1 MHALYMYMHCTPAA
15 MQYMYRCTCTYMYVC
30 LCEEL
35 LVGAIVVIRVVLG
48 TTLETD
54 WGPRETRKVAMV
66 TGRWD
71 VREGERA
78 KVVSHS

>member
-1 MHALYMYMHCTPAA
+1 M
-15 MQYMYRCTCTYMYVC
+15 
-30 LCEEL
+30 
-35 LVGAIVVIRVVLG
+35 GAIVVIHVVLG